1 MKLHR
6 LARALVLNWFV
17 DASVTAMSIAAA
29 HKFISDILVVETRRM
44 KNKHPA
50 SMYLVFSPMKT
61 MPLDKFCFPAC
72 SLL

>member
-29 HKFISDILVVETRRM
+29 HKFLSEHSCCGNEAHE
-44 KNKHPA
+44 KQA
-50 SMYLVFSPMKT
+50 SCFYVLSFFSHE
-61 MPLDKFCFPAC
+61 DDA
-72 SLL
+72 SR